1 MPGGAADGEG
11 ALMAARP
18 LQAAWLAAA
27 ALAALALAAPACH
40 FDRDTNAPGLSDVA
54 TAPRDLSRHQPEPPA
69 DPGEEMIALTPGLM
83 MGGGVR
89 GRSPHGFG
97 DFGVEIGLN
106 QGENPRSHREDDF
119 LVYPLS
125 GRGVILGW
133 SFLRLDDDSGGTRAR
148 IGPLYLEGQMYRQLT
163 GGGLGVAV
171 DPRTG
176 ATGPELNVWFW
187 SLFARTRYLWGQGG
201 GFEATFG
208 WQLKIPVTWVHS
220 R

>member
-1 MPGGAADGEG
+1 
-11 ALMAARP
+11 MAARP
-18 LQAAWLAAA
+18 LQAAWLAPA
-27 ALAALALAAPACH
+27 ALASLALALALAASACH
-40 FDRDTNAPGLSDVA
+40 FDHDTNAPGLSDVA
-54 TAPRDLSRHQPEPPA
+54 HAPRDLSRQAPEPPA

-83 MGGGVR
+83 IGGGVR

-106 QGENPRSHREDDF
+106 QGESPTSHHEDDF

-133 SFLRLDDDSGGTRAR
+133 SFLRLDDLNGETRAR
-148 IGPLYLEGQMYRQLT
+148 IGPLYLEGQIYRHMAGT
-163 GGGLGVAV
+163 GLGVAV

-176 ATGPELNVWFW
+176 ATGPELHAWFL
-187 SLFARTRYLWGQGG
+187 SLFARTRYLWGSGG
-201 GFEATFG
+201 GFEASFG
-208 WQLKIPVTWVHS
+208 WQLKFPLTWVHS